1 MKVDVHAHFVN
12 RDFYD
17 ALERLPGISVRDA
30 GDGRTELRRGPA
42 TFMWRKDDWFLPE
55 HCLADMDL
63 KGIDMRLLSLSAPNV
78 HSFPGESQVKLARAL
93 NDALLKKCEAAP
105 DRLRGLCCLPLA
117 DIEGS
122 LEELERVRG
131 HKLFAGIA
139 MGSSLDAIPLNHR
152 KLEPV
157 WVRLDALAIP
167 VVEHPM
173 HPANTTGLDE
183 YELPI
188 RVGFIYET
196 TTALTRMIYGGV
208 FERYPN
214 FPYVAAHTGGALLM
228 LLERLD
234 NGFRIF
240 PDCRRDISR
249 LPSYYA
255 RRLYYDTCS
264 FSADTILLAHRLVG
278 PERLLF
284 GTDYPYIDTGADY
297 VNALSISKKDRA
309 AILGENAVRVFGLE
323 SLAA

>member
-105 DRLRGLCCLPLA
+105 DRLRGLCSLPLA

-131 HKLFAGIA
+131 HELFAGIA

-208 FERYPN
+208 FERYSEFSLCRSAYGRCPAD
-214 FPYVAAHTGGALLM
+214 AARTSRQRLSYLSGLPARYLTTAKLLRASALLRH
-228 LLERLD
+228 LQL
-234 NGFRIF
+234 F
-240 PDCRRDISR
+240 SR
-249 LPSYYA
+249 YDLTGASLGRTGASALWYGLPLHRHG
-255 RRLYYDTCS
+255 RRLRQRAFD
-264 FSADTILLAHRLVG
+264 FQKG
-278 PERLLF
+278 P
-284 GTDYPYIDTGADY
+284 GGH
-297 VNALSISKKDRA
+297 S
-309 AILGENAVRVFGLE
+309 G
-323 SLAA
+323 